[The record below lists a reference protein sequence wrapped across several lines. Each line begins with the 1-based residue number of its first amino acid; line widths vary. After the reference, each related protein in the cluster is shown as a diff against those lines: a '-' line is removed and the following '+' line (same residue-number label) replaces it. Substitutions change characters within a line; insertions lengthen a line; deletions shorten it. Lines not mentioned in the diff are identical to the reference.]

1 MKTQKL
7 NILFVCSA
15 NKDRSRT
22 AEDYFRENYP
32 DIIFDSAGTNKK
44 ICEQIGTNYIS
55 KEQLDVADT
64 IFVMEQKHLVSIK
77 NIFGS
82 AYNGRVTVLNVK
94 DIYEY
99 GSKDLIEVL
108 KTNIRLDLF

>member
-22 AEDYFRENYP
+22 AEDYFRGQYP
-32 DIIFDSAGTNKK
+32 EINFDSAGTNKK
-44 ICEQIGTNYIS
+44 ICDQIGTNYIN
-55 KEQLDVADT
+55 KEQLDFADK
-64 IFVMEQKHLVSIK
+64 IFVMEQKHFVAIK
-77 NIFGS
+77 NIFGN
-82 AYNGRVTVLNVK
+82 AYNGKVTVLNVK

-99 GSKDLIEVL
+99 GSKDLFMVL
-108 KTNIRLDLF
+108 KNKIKLESF